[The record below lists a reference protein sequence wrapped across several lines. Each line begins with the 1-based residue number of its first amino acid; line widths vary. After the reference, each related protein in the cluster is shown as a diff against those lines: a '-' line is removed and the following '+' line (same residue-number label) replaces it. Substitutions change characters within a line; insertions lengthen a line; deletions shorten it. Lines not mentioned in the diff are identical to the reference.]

1 MLFKFKYGKNE
12 ASVGFEPMT
21 SSIRIRRKNALVH

>member
-21 SSIRIRRKNALVH
+21 SSIRRKNALVH